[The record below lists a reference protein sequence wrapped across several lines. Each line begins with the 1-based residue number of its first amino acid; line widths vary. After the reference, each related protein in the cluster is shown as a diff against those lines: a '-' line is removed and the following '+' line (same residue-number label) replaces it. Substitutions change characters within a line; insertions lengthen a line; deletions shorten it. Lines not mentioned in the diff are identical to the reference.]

1 MLFREGRDER
11 VSSLLACFRRV
22 FPLTDRSV
30 RWRVERGEERG
41 WRMMYEFDV
50 GCWKLFLNAEEW
62 RSGGWRF
69 CVVRGKGERGCVGK
83 RECGSFTLASFIGEE
98 IFLSHLYIVEVK
110 IIGIFHLLWIYLID
124 LPKLYYAYFH
134 GDLRRYGNERNIQGP
149 VLLFSFKHGGGGENV
164 IFFFIVYRFVWLI
177 SKLTFTDTF

>member
-1 MLFREGRDER
+1 M
-11 VSSLLACFRRV
+11 
-22 FPLTDRSV
+22 

-69 CVVRGKGERGCVGK
+69 CVVRGKRERGCVGE

-98 IFLSHLYIVEVK
+98 IFLSHLYIVKVK
-110 IIGIFHLLWIYLID
+110 LDYRIISFVVNIF
-124 LPKLYYAYFH
+124 
-134 GDLRRYGNERNIQGP
+134 N
-149 VLLFSFKHGGGGENV
+149 
-164 IFFFIVYRFVWLI
+164 
-177 SKLTFTDTF
+177 